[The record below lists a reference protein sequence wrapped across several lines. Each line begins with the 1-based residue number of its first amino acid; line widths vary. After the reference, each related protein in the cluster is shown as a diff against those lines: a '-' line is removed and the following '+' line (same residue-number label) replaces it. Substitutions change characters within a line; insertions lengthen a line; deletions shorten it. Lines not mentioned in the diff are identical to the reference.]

1 MINKRYFDFKDSLNE
16 NVQQAKVYLKN
27 LALKKK
33 KESPGE
39 TEGPVGL
46 SADEVRAAETNPN
59 FVKIKD
65 MCRENPGYTYLFT
78 KIFFDEYKE
87 DTERFVDLQNLYNEI
102 KLLGNLVKAV
112 FVEVTPPK

>member
-1 MINKRYFDFKDSLNE
+1 MINKRYFDFKESLNE

-33 KESPGE
+33 KEAAGE

-46 SADEVRAAETNPN
+46 SADEVRAAETNPS

-65 MCRENPGYTYLFT
+65 DFYAEA
-78 KIFFDEYKE
+78 
-87 DTERFVDLQNLYNEI
+87 ERYRSRGGVC
-102 KLLGNLVKAV
+102 
-112 FVEVTPPK
+112 TPTTHLAIRYGE